1 MPRYFA
7 NVARDR
13 PRIGPDDLP
22 GAIGILSAPDK
33 PGDII
38 GIAYGAGHTGG
49 WRWDWSRPGAK
60 PEYLGPREAT
70 WRLVI
75 GKAEIEGRFVLRMGE
90 FVELA
95 EDAV

>member
-7 NVARDR
+7 NIARDR

-49 WRWDWSRPGAK
+49 WRWDWSRPGSE
-60 PEYLGPREAT
+60 PEYLGPREAA

-75 GKAEIEGRFVLRMGE
+75 GRAEVDGRLALRMGE
-90 FVELA
+90 FVEFGEEA
-95 EDAV
+95 G